1 MGFNCDLW
9 LLIELPIKSCIACK
23 DYIELRKKPLSI
35 KLFFSPQVHSL
46 QPTIFFLS
54 TNWYQS

>member
-46 QPTIFFLS
+46 QPTILFIPH
-54 TNWYQS
+54 YCYE